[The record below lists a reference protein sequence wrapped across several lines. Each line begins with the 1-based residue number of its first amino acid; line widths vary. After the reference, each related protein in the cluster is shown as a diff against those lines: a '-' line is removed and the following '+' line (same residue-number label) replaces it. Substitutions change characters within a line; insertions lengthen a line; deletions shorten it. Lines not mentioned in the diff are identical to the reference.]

1 MTSDLNHHL
10 ILMHDSIF
18 ILYFFNRANTL
29 FPPSHL
35 LEPAVWMRLDIFF
48 LSPTDCSSTSSV
60 CMPSFCSI
68 LDSTKHDYL
77 EKVKGNSALV
87 DRFCCLWQERQWLS
101 SPFCHVRFF
110 GGCWCNRGA
119 SFGPFKELK
128 VQQQL
133 CMWKITHHYVSFGLT
148 IPLDCIASP
157 QRGMY

>member
-119 SFGPFKELK
+119 SFGPFSLHSLPTLFPLK
-128 VQQQL
+128 NLRCSSSCVCGKL
-133 CMWKITHHYVSFGLT
+133 HT
-148 IPLDCIASP
+148 IMFLSV
-157 QRGMY
+157 